1 MNYKDIYLDHKDPV
15 LESKLEKIIE
25 ILEEKKFVTY
35 EDLEYCGVEPTN
47 YQDYEAIINALSREG
62 VEVLTSEEE
71 YENLEEQGF
80 EAEDNRP
87 RLEDVDNEYDEVFD
101 DLSDGGKDYD
111 PMRMYMTEIGRVDL
125 LKNRKEENII
135 FKQIES
141 FHFNAIAMIVSVPFT
156 LRQILSFTENQI
168 NDTKSCRLEDFVD
181 GIYSDEEITDIIR
194 RSNSFILS
202 SLLKSPDY
210 QFLANTDDTIDSYVE
225 EIKEAELVEEKPLI
239 LGIKN
244 TGNLDYTKEDS
255 DKEKLEALQKL
266 LDFRPLILDYIN
278 KLNVD
283 DIDALIRSP
292 EFQAEGE
299 EVRNKLLR
307 IRFATHTLNQLVK
320 ALLSK
325 KEEVDSIVSQIETY
339 YLQSV
344 GRQYFHRIK
353 QVLPQNYTNLEW
365 VENEIEVIED
375 NIKLI
380 KNRNKIISLQEMLLR
395 EERQLG
401 LSISDFIKLANRLH
415 YNQEA
420 SRRAKEKIVRA
431 NLRLVVSIAS
441 KYPNNNLPLSDR
453 VQEGNC
459 GLLKSIDK
467 FNYRRGF
474 KFSTYATWWIRQ
486 SVFSSLA
493 EQSRIIRLP
502 VHVIENIAAMKKIL
516 LEQEQKGIR
525 LRETELVKLS
535 NISVEKMRDYEPVAK
550 DPVSIDYSVDSPLDE
565 DTTSVGDFIEDTVN
579 LTPEENFEKEQL
591 TSYLFEPLKEELTD
605 RELMIIK
612 MRYGLDG
619 SPEMDAEEIANY
631 FEVTKERIR
640 QIEAKVLKKL
650 QTSTRINEL
659 RQFSGG
665 VEVKA
670 NVENNEAK
678 ARRREMLVKIRTLD
692 EVLDQRI
699 YCWDDL

>member
-1 MNYKDIYLDHKDPV
+1 MNYKDIYLDHKYPV

-80 EAEDNRP
+80 EAEDTRP
-87 RLEDVDNEYDEVFD
+87 RLEDVDNEYDEAFD

-210 QFLANTDDTIDSYVE
+210 QFLTNADDTIGSYVE

-325 KEEVDSIVSQIETY
+325 KEEVDSIISQIETY

-344 GRQYFHRIK
+344 GRQYFH
-353 QVLPQNYTNLEW
+353 YTNLEW
-365 VENEIEVIED
+365 VENEIEAIED

-401 LSISDFIKLANRLH
+401 VSISDFIKLANRLH

-420 SRRAKEKIVRA
+420 SRKAKEKIVRA

-535 NISVEKMRDYEPVAK
+535 NISIEKMRDYEPVAK
-550 DPVSIDYSVDSPLDE
+550 DPVSIDYSIDSPLDE

-591 TSYLFEPLKEELTD
+591 TSYIFEPLKEELTE

-650 QTSTRINEL
+650 QTSNRIKEL
-659 RQFSGG
+659 RQFSDG
-665 VEVKA
+665 VEIKA
-670 NVENNEAK
+670 NIENNEAK